1 MDSDQNQQ
9 KNLENLGPAPPMNSK
24 NKVRHDLLELVKQAQ
39 NGHLF
44 DRPELEAHGQ
54 EDQELIEEVNNLLD
68 KFTNFIQSL
77 TEGFNSMSKGQI
89 PEKISQEFQG
99 DFDQLKNV
107 FNQGID
113 NLNSLTEINQILKAM
128 DLNDYGQ
135 SIQGRYPGVF
145 GELAKTVN
153 KLRKRWQ
160 IVTRNLENIADG
172 DFYNDLETFKQL
184 GDGTG
189 RLSEND
195 QILPALIELMEVMDK
210 ITQSA
215 KKIAQG
221 DLSDLEIYLQMGNG
235 ASKRS
240 DNDEL
245 VPSLIYMMQN
255 INDMIGE
262 TNGLTQ
268 AAIQGRLDY
277 RAESNKFK
285 GSFKKVIDGINET
298 MDAVVGPLNMASEYV
313 EQISKGIIPEKI
325 TEDFNGDFSKLK
337 NNLNQCVDGLGGL
350 ADAKEALQAMAVN
363 DHTYKVGLDY
373 VGIFAE
379 VAKSVNTIRKIFLDI
394 TGITQ
399 KIAQNDLGE
408 LDRLKQMGNG
418 TGKRCQNDQLVPAF
432 IQMLE
437 NLQDLSDK
445 AQQIAQGDLTVRIQ
459 KRSSKDTLMTS
470 LQEMKEGLGNI
481 AVNIQSAADQVASGS
496 QEISSSSQ
504 NLSEGASEQ
513 ASSIEEISSSMEEI
527 AGSVNNNAQNARE
540 TASIAEKAAS
550 EAQEGGK
557 AVSETVKAM
566 KSIADKI
573 SIIEEIARQ
582 TNMLALNAAIEAARA
597 GEQGKGF
604 AVVASEVRKLA
615 EKSQNAAKEIGDLSG
630 NSLEI
635 SEKAGKLIQEI
646 VPGILK
652 TSELVQEINAASS
665 EQAKGIDQI
674 KGAVQQLDQVIQQNA
689 SSTEE
694 LASTSEELSSQAEQL
709 QDTAKFFKTDQSCD
723 QVNEQVKFNS
733 QKKLIF
739 GKAL

>member
-24 NKVRHDLLELVKQAQ
+24 NKIRHDLLELVKQAQ
-39 NGHLF
+39 NGHLL
-44 DRPELEAHGQ
+44 DRPELVAYEQ

-77 TEGFNSMSKGQI
+77 TEGFNSISKGQI

-135 SIQGRYPGVF
+135 SIQGRYPGIF
-145 GELAKTVN
+145 GELAKTLN

-160 IVTRNLENIADG
+160 IVTRNLENIASG

-215 KKIAQG
+215 QKITQG

-235 ASKRS
+235 AGKRS

-268 AAIQGRLDY
+268 AAIQGKLDY

-298 MDAVVGPLNMASEYV
+298 MDAVVGPLNMATEYV

-325 TEDFNGDFSKLK
+325 TKNYNGDFSKLK
-337 NNLNQCVDGLGGL
+337 NNLNQCIDGLGGL
-350 ADAKEALQAMAVN
+350 PDAKEALQAMAIN

-394 TGITQ
+394 TRITQ

-496 QEISSSSQ
+496 QEI
-504 NLSEGASEQ
+504 
-513 ASSIEEISSSMEEI
+513 
-527 AGSVNNNAQNARE
+527 
-540 TASIAEKAAS
+540 
-550 EAQEGGK
+550 
-557 AVSETVKAM
+557 
-566 KSIADKI
+566 
-573 SIIEEIARQ
+573 
-582 TNMLALNAAIEAARA
+582 
-597 GEQGKGF
+597 
-604 AVVASEVRKLA
+604 
-615 EKSQNAAKEIGDLSG
+615 
-630 NSLEI
+630 
-635 SEKAGKLIQEI
+635 

-674 KGAVQQLDQVIQQNA
+674 KAAVQQLDQVIQQNA

-709 QDTAKFFKTDQSCD
+709 QDTAKFFKIDQSSD